1 MVGDQSAPL
10 ELSSGPLVMA
20 IGGWSGGG
28 MGGGQNDLPAQ
39 IGSWIKAL
47 HGRDHRRTDVYALT
61 STSS

>member
-1 MVGDQSAPL
+1 MVGDQSASL
-10 ELSSGPLVMA
+10 ELSSGTSVMA

-47 HGRDHRRTDVYALT
+47 HTATTIGGQTCT
-61 STSS
+61 P